1 MSTLRLF
8 PLRTVLFPGQT
19 LSLQVFEERYR
30 ILVSECLASGDAF
43 GVALIREGHETGGDA
58 VPFDLGTTAII
69 ENVAQ
74 LANGNL
80 AVTARGVQRY
90 RATSYDHSQPYLS
103 AEVEYPVDE
112 ATEAAPE
119 VVEDVRERFRQL
131 RRLRYTVDGSWVRD
145 VHVPRTQAA
154 LGDAIG
160 AAAAGI
166 VEPKQ
171 LQPLLEELNVR
182 RRLDRMGNLLTVI
195 LEVAHRQAR
204 QAVAQRWGGPERAN

>member
-43 GVALIREGHETGGDA
+43 GVALIREGHEIGGDA
-58 VPFDLGTTAII
+58 VPFDVGTTAII

-90 RATSYDHSQPYLS
+90 RATAYDHSQPYLA

>member
-1 MSTLRLF
+1 M
-8 PLRTVLFPGQT
+8 
-19 LSLQVFEERYR
+19 
-30 ILVSECLASGDAF
+30 
-43 GVALIREGHETGGDA
+43 
-58 VPFDLGTTAII
+58 
-69 ENVAQ
+69 
-74 LANGNL
+74 
-80 AVTARGVQRY
+80 
-90 RATSYDHSQPYLS
+90 
-103 AEVEYPVDE
+103 
-112 ATEAAPE
+112 
-119 VVEDVRERFRQL
+119 
-131 RRLRYTVDGSWVRD
+131 RD